1 MGTQILT
8 LAIRVH
14 SAGVPLFNRVV
25 SLRQRNHPGV
35 PVNRVQWV
43 YRSIDVDWS
52 ALAVAN
58 GQVDQV
64 AAETLGDRQQDDIMA
79 HQVSGDGDSSAGL
92 TSEDEPSRVD

>member
-8 LAIRVH
+8 LAIRIH
-14 SAGVPLFNRVV
+14 DAGVPLFNRVV

-43 YRSIDVDWS
+43 YRTIDVDWS

-64 AAETLGDRQQDDIMA
+64 GAETLADIMP

-92 TSEDEPSRVD
+92 TSEDEPPREAATMD